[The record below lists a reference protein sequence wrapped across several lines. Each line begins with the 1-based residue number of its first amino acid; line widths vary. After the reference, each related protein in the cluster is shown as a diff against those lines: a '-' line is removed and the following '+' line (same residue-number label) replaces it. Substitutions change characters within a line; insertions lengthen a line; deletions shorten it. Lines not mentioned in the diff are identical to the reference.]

1 MALTEKQRRFVQA
14 LQRGVT
20 KTRAAIE
27 AGYSEKTAWVAGSR
41 LAKHPAVVAAMKG
54 DAPPP
59 STKGLVRSPRPAKP
73 KPPPTDGD
81 QAGTDGQPEC
91 DKVPAVEDPLE
102 FLRALLRNPLADMR
116 MRHDAA
122 KALLPY
128 THKKLDEQGK
138 KGQRAAAAQTAS
150 TGRFASAAPPRLVA
164 SAKRA

>member
-59 STKGLVRSPRPAKP
+59 STKGLVRSPRPSKP
-73 KPPPTDGD
+73 KPPPAGGD
-81 QAGTDGQPEC
+81 QAGTTAPPEGNQ
-91 DKVPAVEDPLE
+91 VPAVEDPLE

-128 THKKLDEQGK
+128 THKKLEDQGK
-138 KGQRAAAAQTAS
+138 RGQRQEAAKAAS
-150 TGRFASAAPPRLVA
+150 TGRFAAAAPPRLVA
-164 SAKRA
+164 NAKRA

>member
-1 MALTEKQRRFVQA
+1 MPLTAKQKRFVQA
-14 LQRGVT
+14 LQSGST

-41 LAKHPAVVAAMKG
+41 LAKHPGVVAALNG
-54 DAPPP
+54 EQPPP
-59 STKGLVRSPRPAKP
+59 STKGLVRSPRPAKV
-73 KPPPTDGD
+73 KPSATGGD
-81 QAGTDGQPEC
+81 QESTPPEP
-91 DKVPAVEDPLE
+91 PADRVAAFEDPLE

-128 THKKLDEQGK
+128 THKKLDDQGK
-138 KGQRAAAAQTAS
+138 RGQRQEAAKAAS